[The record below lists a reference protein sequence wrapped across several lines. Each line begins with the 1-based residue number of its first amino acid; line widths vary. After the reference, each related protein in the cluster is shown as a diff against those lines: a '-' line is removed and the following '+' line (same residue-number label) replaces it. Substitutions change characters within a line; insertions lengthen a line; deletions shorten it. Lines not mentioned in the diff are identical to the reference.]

1 MAANKGTL
9 VNLEREKQFL
19 FSYRKKIRRG
29 KKFIVSGNTR
39 QAIIDE
45 HVRQKI
51 GAFDPDLY
59 ERLSREEIEK
69 EDIPYDF
76 WFSPEGNILPHSR
89 GITVS
94 YFASLRGVYFC
105 KRLRDRRRHYQWL
118 AVRFFF

>member
-59 ERLSREEIEK
+59 ERLRREEIEK
-69 EDIPYDF
+69 EFGSLRRAIF
-76 WFSPEGNILPHSR
+76 CHIHEVLLFHILP
-89 GITVS
+89 V
-94 YFASLRGVYFC
+94 
-105 KRLRDRRRHYQWL
+105 
-118 AVRFFF
+118 